1 MGLSLRRYRVVGHAG
16 LALLLLA
23 AVKAQAASSVLIW
36 PIDPVLEADQK
47 AGALWLENRGDS
59 PANLQVR
66 VFAWRQGQ
74 FDDQFEAQREI
85 IGSPPVATLAAG
97 QKQLIRLTRTGQS
110 PAGQEQAYRIIID
123 EIPPA
128 LPATDANTPP
138 QAAIRFQMRYSVPL
152 FVYGQG
158 LWGKPDADGKR
169 DAAGVGKPLL
179 SWRQVS
185 VQGKPYVEISNIGPV
200 HARLT
205 DASFKHGGQ
214 SRPLVEGLMGYVLPG
229 ATMRWQVSYYQLG
242 QLPAARHNRVGNGLA
257 ALERACFAR
266 PSSGPPIEWRAL
278 ARILRADETAGIAY
292 LIYLLAHGSSRS
304 RRHAP

>member
-1 MGLSLRRYRVVGHAG
+1 MGWYARGSRGMGIVAAVG
-16 LALLLLA
+16 ALLVA
-23 AVKAQAASSVLIW
+23 GTAQAATSVLIW

-47 AGALWLENRGDS
+47 AGALWLENRGDT
-59 PANLQVR
+59 PASLQVR
-66 VFAWRQGQ
+66 VFAWRQGE
-74 FDDQFEAQREI
+74 FDDQFQAQREI

-97 QKQLIRLTRTGQS
+97 QKQLIRLTRTAQS

-169 DAAGVGKPLL
+169 DAAGVGKPRL

-185 VQGKPYVEISNIGPV
+185 VQGKPYVEIRNVGPV

-205 DASFKHGGQ
+205 DVVMQQGSQ
-214 SRPLVEGLMGYVLPG
+214 SRPVVEGLLGYVLPG
-229 ATMRWQVSYYQLG
+229 ATMRW
-242 QLPAARHNRVGNGLA
+242 PAPTSASTATVLKGRVNGVEPA
-257 ALERACFAR
+257 QTINQ
-266 PSSGPPIEWRAL
+266 G
-278 ARILRADETAGIAY
+278 
-292 LIYLLAHGSSRS
+292 H
-304 RRHAP
+304 